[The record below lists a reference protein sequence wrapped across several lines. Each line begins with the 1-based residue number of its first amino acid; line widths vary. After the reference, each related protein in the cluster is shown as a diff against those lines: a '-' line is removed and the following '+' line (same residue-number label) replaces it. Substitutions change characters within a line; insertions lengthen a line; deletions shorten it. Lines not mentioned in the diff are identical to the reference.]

1 MPPGGEEVNEFGRKF
16 RIGVFGA
23 SHAPCIGAKI
33 EGCPAGTRIS
43 EAVIQAELDRRS
55 PGKGPLTTSRRE
67 RDRLEVLSGVRNGK
81 ATGGPIV
88 GLVRNMDTDS
98 SAYDA
103 FLRVPRPGHA
113 DYPALVKYGGHHDHR
128 GGGQFSGRMT
138 AALVIGGAIARQVL
152 EKKGVSLV
160 AQTVQIGKVKLDKE
174 IPFSIAE
181 KMVRQSAVGCAD
193 RRISQLMSD
202 EIVKAHESKDSVGGI
217 VACTIVGLPVGVGE
231 PFFGSIESAMA
242 EMMFSIPGVKGVE
255 FGSGFRCAEMLGSE
269 HNDQFTVK
277 NGKVIT
283 RTNNAG
289 GILGGLSTGMPIHFR
304 VAFKPTSS
312 IAKPQMSVDIVDKK
326 PVELEI
332 KGRHDPCIVPRAVPV
347 VENSAA
353 AVILDLMLRGG
364 FI

>member
-1 MPPGGEEVNEFGRKF
+1 MNEFGVRY

-23 SHAPCIGAKI
+23 SHAACIGAKV
-33 EGCPAGTRIS
+33 EGCPAGSKIS

-55 PGKGPLTTSRRE
+55 PGKGPLSTPRRE
-67 RDRLEVLSGVRNGK
+67 RDKLEILSGIRNGR

-88 GLVRNMDTDS
+88 GLVRNKDADS

-113 DYPALVKYGGHHDHR
+113 DYPAMVKYEGHHDHR

-152 EKKGVSLV
+152 ERKGVGLL
-160 AQTVQIGKVKLDKE
+160 AQTVQIGAVKLEKD
-174 IPFSIAE
+174 IPVSIAE
-181 KMVRQSAVGCAD
+181 KMVRQSAVACAD
-193 RRISQLMSD
+193 RRTSQLMSE
-202 EIVKAHESKDSVGGI
+202 EILKAHEEKDSVGGI
-217 VACTIVGLPVGVGE
+217 VSCTITGLPVGVGE
-231 PFFGSIESAMA
+231 PFFASVESVMA

-255 FGSGFRCAEMLGSE
+255 FGSGFKCAEMRGSE
-269 HNDQFTVK
+269 HNDLFMIR
-277 NGKVIT
+277 NGRIVTK
-283 RTNNAG
+283 TNNAG
-289 GILGGLSTGMPIHFR
+289 GILGGLSNGMPVQFR
-304 VAFKPTSS
+304 VGFKPTSS
-312 IAKPQMSVDIVDKK
+312 IARPQMSLDIVDKK

-353 AVILDLMLRGG
+353 AVILDLMLQGG
-364 FI
+364 FV